1 MRIFIADDHAVVRR
15 GLQQILADDFRDAE
29 FGEAENS
36 AAALERIA
44 KGKWDVVILDLSM
57 PGLNGIELLKELKG
71 SYPKLPVLILSIHPE
86 DQFAT
91 RALRAGAAGYMNKET
106 APAELVKAVRKVVG
120 GGRYVS
126 AALAEKLAASLPHG
140 AAGMPHEL
148 LSDREFQVL
157 RMIASGKAVSEI
169 ASELYLSVKTVST
182 YRTRILEKM
191 ALKSNAELTRYAL
204 QNKLVE

>member
-1 MRIFIADDHAVVRR
+1 VRIFIADDHAVVRR
-15 GLQQILADDFRDAE
+15 GLRQILADEFPDAG

-36 AAALERIA
+36 QAALERIA
-44 KGKWDVVILDLSM
+44 KGTWDVVILDLSM
-57 PGLNGIELLKELKG
+57 PGLNGIELLKELKAL
-71 SYPKLPVLILSIHPE
+71 YPKLPVLILSIHPE

-106 APAELVKAVRKVVG
+106 APAELVKAVRKVIG

-126 AALAEKLAASLPHG
+126 AALAEKLAASLPQG
-140 AAGMPHEL
+140 AGGMPHEL

-191 ALKSNAELTRYAL
+191 GLKSNAELTRYAL